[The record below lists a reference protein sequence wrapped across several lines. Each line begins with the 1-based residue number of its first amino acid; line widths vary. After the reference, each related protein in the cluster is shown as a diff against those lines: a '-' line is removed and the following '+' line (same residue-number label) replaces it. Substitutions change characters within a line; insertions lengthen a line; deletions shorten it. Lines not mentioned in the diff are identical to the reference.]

1 MLGIELHVC
10 VRCVYLHH
18 VDKVGD
24 SLIMEFRGGGVQS
37 PRRARLFVTPWTAPC
52 QASLSLTISW
62 SLPKSMGIAL
72 VMLQPS
78 HPLTPFSPSALSL
91 SQHQGLFQ

>member
-24 SLIMEFRGGGVQS
+24 SIIMEFRGGGVQS
-37 PRRARLFVTPWTAPC
+37 PRRARLFVTPWTALNT
-52 QASLSLTISW
+52 A
-62 SLPKSMGIAL
+62 
-72 VMLQPS
+72 
-78 HPLTPFSPSALSL
+78 FSVL
-91 SQHQGLFQ
+91 LFAHLF

>member
-1 MLGIELHVC
+1 MCVC
-10 VRCVYLHH
+10 VRCVYLHRI
-18 VDKVGD
+18 DKVDD
-24 SLIMEFRGGGVQS
+24 SIIIEFRVVVVQPPS
-37 PRRARLFVTPWTAPC
+37 CVRLFVTPWIAPR

-62 SLPKSMGIAL
+62 SLPKFMVFES

-91 SQHQGLFQ
+91 SQHQELFQ